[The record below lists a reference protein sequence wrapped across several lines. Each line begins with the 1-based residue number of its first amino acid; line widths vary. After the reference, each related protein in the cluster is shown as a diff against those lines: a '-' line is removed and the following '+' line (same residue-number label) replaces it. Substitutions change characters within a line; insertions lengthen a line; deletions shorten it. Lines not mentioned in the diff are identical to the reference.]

1 MPQIPH
7 SQRCPPSAKG
17 RKKRRFCNL
26 RGARWKEKS
35 HPARILPLARKLLLC
50 RLWIALKPRVGVAM
64 SEPGLDPQPPGTL
77 SGGSG
82 VQAARVECLGLQKKS
97 YFRFN

>member
-1 MPQIPH
+1 MAQIPH
-7 SQRCPPSAKG
+7 SQRRPPSAKR
-17 RKKRRFCNL
+17 RKKRFCDL
-26 RGARWKEKS
+26 RAARRKEKS

-50 RLWIALKPRVGVAM
+50 RLWTALKARVGVAV
-64 SEPGLDPQPPGTL
+64 SEPGVDPQPPGTL

-82 VQAARVECLGLQKKS
+82 VQAAWVECLGLQKKS